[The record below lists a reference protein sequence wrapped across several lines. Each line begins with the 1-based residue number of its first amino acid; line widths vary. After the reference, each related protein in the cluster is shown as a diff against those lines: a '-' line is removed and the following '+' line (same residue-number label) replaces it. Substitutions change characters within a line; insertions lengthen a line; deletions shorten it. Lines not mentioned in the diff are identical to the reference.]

1 MTLLLLD
8 RSFHWQI
15 VVKRINGFTACVM
28 VGILLYQATHINNH
42 HQRT

>member
-1 MTLLLLD
+1 MTLLLLVQ
-8 RSFHWQI
+8 SFHLPI

-28 VGILLYQATHINNH
+28 VGILLYQATNINNQ